1 MGGMSVSRRR
11 LSCSAVLVIMIAT
24 GCATT
29 HTTQA
34 TPEMQRLQARD
45 AYERALTAMRQRQ
58 APVALSA
65 FREAVALDPTVPI
78 YHNNFGLFFL
88 QQLGRPD
95 LAVQEFLAA
104 VELDPQYADA
114 HFNVGIARAEM
125 SQWAEALEAYKKAL
139 ALPTL
144 TVPHLVHHNIGLAL
158 YHLKRYHEAEASLRV
173 ALSLEPKMEGA
184 YYNLGLVYVA
194 EGRREDARLAFKAAR
209 DLAPQSTFGQAA
221 RQKLKD
227 LDGGG

>member
-1 MGGMSVSRRR
+1 MEGMSVSRRR
-11 LSCSAVLVIMIAT
+11 PACIAVLVTMIAT

-29 HTTQA
+29 QQQA

-58 APVALSA
+58 IPVALSA
-65 FREAVALDPTVPI
+65 FREAVALDPSVPI

-95 LAVQEFLAA
+95 LALQEFHEA
-104 VELDPQYADA
+104 VQLDPHYADA

-139 ALPTL
+139 AIPTL

-158 YHLKRYHEAEASLRV
+158 YHLKRYQEAEASLRV

-194 EGRREDARLAFKAAR
+194 EGRRDDARLAFKAAR

>member
-1 MGGMSVSRRR
+1 V
-11 LSCSAVLVIMIAT
+11 CIAVLVTTIVF
-24 GCATT
+24 GCV
-29 HTTQA
+29 TTQQ

-45 AYERALTAMRQRQ
+45 AYERALTAMRQGQ
-58 APVALSA
+58 TPVALSA
-65 FREAVALDPTVPI
+65 FREAVALDPTVAL
-78 YHNNFGLFFL
+78 YHNNFGLFLL

-95 LAVQEFLAA
+95 LALQEFHEA
-104 VELDPQYADA
+104 VQIDSQYADA
-114 HFNVGIARAEM
+114 HFNLGIARAEM
-125 SQWAEALEAYKKAL
+125 GQWAEALEAYKKAL
-139 ALPTL
+139 SIPTL

-158 YHLKRYHEAEASLRV
+158 YHLKRYQEAEASLRV

-194 EGRREDARLAFKAAR
+194 QGRRDDARLAFKAAR

>member
-1 MGGMSVSRRR
+1 LVVTII
-11 LSCSAVLVIMIAT
+11 AV

-29 HTTQA
+29 QT
-34 TPEMQRLQARD
+34 TPEMTRLQARD
-45 AYERALTAMRQRQ
+45 AYERAMTAMRDRQ
-58 APVALSA
+58 VPVALSA
-65 FREAVALDPTVPI
+65 FREAIALDSSVPI
-78 YHNNFGLFFL
+78 YHNNFGLFLL

-95 LAVQEFLAA
+95 LALYEFHAA

-114 HFNVGIARAEM
+114 HFNLGIARAEM
-125 SQWAEALEAYKKAL
+125 SQWTEALEAYKKAL
-139 ALPTL
+139 AIPTL

-158 YHLKRYHEAEASLRV
+158 YHLKRYQEAEASLRV

-194 EGRREDARLAFKAAR
+194 VGRREDARLAFKAAR

-227 LDGGG
+227 LEGGG

>member
-11 LSCSAVLVIMIAT
+11 RACIALLVTMVVA

-29 HTTQA
+29 PTQ
-34 TPEMQRLQARD
+34 TPEMQRLQGRD
-45 AYERALTAMRQRQ
+45 AYERAMAAVRGRQV
-58 APVALSA
+58 PVALSA
-65 FREAVALDPTVPI
+65 FREAIALDASVPL
-78 YHNNFGLFFL
+78 YHNNFGLFLL

-95 LAVQEFLAA
+95 LALYEFHAA
-104 VELDPQYADA
+104 VELDPHYADA

-125 SQWAEALEAYKKAL
+125 SQWTEALEAYKKAL
-139 ALPTL
+139 AIPTL

-158 YHLKRYHEAEASLRV
+158 YHLKRYQEAEASFRV

-194 EGRREDARLAFKAAR
+194 VGRREDARLAFKAAR

-221 RQKLKD
+221 QQKLKE
-227 LDGGG
+227 LGG